1 MQKKNKKA
9 RIGGFVLV
17 AIIFLVICLITL
29 GGRGIFSKR
38 EDYVLYFDGSVSG
51 LSLGAPVVFRG
62 VPLGEVV
69 KIQLVA
75 NPRDEAVTIPV
86 HISINANSFAFD
98 GDPEDI
104 SERSRAMLM
113 QRMIQRGLRARLH
126 MRSFVTGQYE
136 VDLDFLPAT
145 PARYHSADHSRE
157 IPTVPSTFDE
167 LQRTISRLPLES
179 MSLSLNSALDG
190 LAKLTTSDD
199 LHKSLKAL
207 RITLENTA
215 ELTANAKSLRNDLQR
230 TMNSLG
236 DTSATIDKQL
246 PEAVAAFQLAM
257 ASFAAVAGELEKTI
271 NTTNDTVLNINKIIS
286 PNSKTLQ
293 EIHATLLEFSKMAR
307 SFRDLA
313 RLLEQKPESLLR
325 GKGGR

>member
-1 MQKKNKKA
+1 MQKKSKKA
-9 RIGGFVLV
+9 RIGGFVLG
-17 AIIFLVICLITL
+17 ALIFLVVCLVTL
-29 GGRGIFSKR
+29 GGRDIFSEQ

-62 VPLGEVV
+62 VPLGAVT

-75 NPRDEAVTIPV
+75 NPRDEAITIPV
-86 HISINANSFAFD
+86 HISISANSFVF
-98 GDPEDI
+98 EESNSDI
-104 SERSRAMLM
+104 SEKSRAMLM

-167 LQRTISRLPLES
+167 LQRTISQLPLES
-179 MSLSLNSALDG
+179 MSYSLNAALDG
-190 LAKLTTSDD
+190 LAKLTTSED
-199 LHKSLKAL
+199 LHNALKAL

-215 ELTANAKSLRNDLQR
+215 ELTLNAKTLRNDFQR

-236 DTSATIDKQL
+236 DTSSTIDKQL

-257 ASFAAVAGELEKTI
+257 TSFAAVATELQKTI
-271 NTTNDTVLNINKIIS
+271 GTTNDTISSVNKIIS
-286 PNSKTLQ
+286 PNSKTIQ
-293 EIHATLLEFSKMAR
+293 EVHATLLEFSKMAR
-307 SFRDLA
+307 SFRELA